1 MRTEFDGLLGSWRW
15 IICHP
20 SQSSVRA
27 LTSLVRRAHSRRHYT
42 PPASHYTQR
51 YPNKTSQSCVTV
63 STQRFTLS
71 LSLSLSLLRVS
82 FWCRVDAVTP
92 CNLPRGIYFCVG
104 SKCWLVSH
112 SSQSFEN
119 ISAEK
124 MTTSDDYTYW
134 ISFPAG
140 ARTSDEF
147 TLNYSSSEN
156 LFVDH
161 NSSGELSLDGERTS
175 LVQWDDWDQS
185 LWTAEQRQL
194 LERGAIPPEV
204 HITLGVLLTLI
215 VLFGVAA
222 NSSIF
227 YVFAR

>member
-1 MRTEFDGLLGSWRW
+1 
-15 IICHP
+15 
-20 SQSSVRA
+20 
-27 LTSLVRRAHSRRHYT
+27 
-42 PPASHYTQR
+42 
-51 YPNKTSQSCVTV
+51 
-63 STQRFTLS
+63 
-71 LSLSLSLLRVS
+71 
-82 FWCRVDAVTP
+82 
-92 CNLPRGIYFCVG
+92 
-104 SKCWLVSH
+104 
-112 SSQSFEN
+112 
-119 ISAEK
+119 
-124 MTTSDDYTYW
+124 MTTSDDYTW

-156 LFVDH
+156 LFVNH

-204 HITLGVLLTLI
+204 HITLGVFLTLI

-227 YVFAR
+227 YVFSR

>member
-1 MRTEFDGLLGSWRW
+1 MF
-15 IICHP
+15 
-20 SQSSVRA
+20 
-27 LTSLVRRAHSRRHYT
+27 
-42 PPASHYTQR
+42 
-51 YPNKTSQSCVTV
+51 
-63 STQRFTLS
+63 
-71 LSLSLSLLRVS
+71 VS
-82 FWCRVDAVTP
+82 F
-92 CNLPRGIYFCVG
+92 
-104 SKCWLVSH
+104 SE
-112 SSQSFEN
+112 SFEN

-124 MTTSDDYTYW
+124 MTSDDYTW

-140 ARTSDEF
+140 AHTSDKF

-204 HITLGVLLTLI
+204 HITLGVFLTLI